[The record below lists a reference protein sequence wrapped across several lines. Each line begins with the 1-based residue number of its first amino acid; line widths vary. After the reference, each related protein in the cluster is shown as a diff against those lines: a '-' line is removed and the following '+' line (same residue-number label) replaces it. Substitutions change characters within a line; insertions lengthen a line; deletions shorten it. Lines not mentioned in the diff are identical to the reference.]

1 MHLFR
6 GCSQHRKRYPRPL
19 QHLERQYRKRISRSE
34 KLRQKRTI
42 ECTLCEHSI
51 VMNYTAKENQA
62 QSGFLSP
69 FLRPAKNKNRPQPF
83 RQSFL
88 SEAIACFFFFFHFS
102 AVHPRHSQSCIFN
115 ALYCCAAAFIPEPAL
130 ISRICRILLLSSLLS
145 QCPCAASCR

>member
-6 GCSQHRKRYPRPL
+6 GRTQHRKRYPRPL

-69 FLRPAKNKNRPQPF
+69 FLRPAKRKTGCSLSDKVSCQRLQPV
-83 RQSFL
+83 
-88 SEAIACFFFFFHFS
+88 FFNFS
-102 AVHPRHSQSCIFN
+102 AVRPCHLQSRIFD
-115 ALYCCAAAFIPEPAL
+115 ALCCCAAAFTHEPTF
-130 ISRICRILLLSSLLS
+130 ISRICRILLLSLLLS
-145 QCPCAASCR
+145 QCPCAASCQ